1 MDREERPWGR
11 YQVLDEGDTYKVKWI
26 EVDPE
31 KRLSLQSHKKRNEY
45 WIVVKG
51 PAGIVIDDKDLLLD
65 EGKMV
70 YIPIG
75 AKHRLYNPN
84 NYTIKVIEV
93 QCGTY
98 FGEDDIIRYEDDYK
112 RT

>member
-93 QCGTY
+93 QYGTY

-112 RT
+112 RI